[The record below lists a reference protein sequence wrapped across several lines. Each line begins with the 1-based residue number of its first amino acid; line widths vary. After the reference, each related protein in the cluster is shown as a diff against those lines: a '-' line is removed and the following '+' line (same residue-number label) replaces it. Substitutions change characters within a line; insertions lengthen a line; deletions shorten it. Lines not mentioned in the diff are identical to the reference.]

1 MNDLTMREGRVFIMR
16 NIRITDK
23 QDQQLQQGESCI
35 YWLCVI
41 VFFVLICVWLRQ
53 DGIASL
59 ADMETSNVR
68 VVPAAYINP
77 YANGKDFGCGDA
89 NLCVLGWRV
98 L

>member
-1 MNDLTMREGRVFIMR
+1 MR

-23 QDQQLQQGESCI
+23 QDQQLQQGESAIFWMCA
-35 YWLCVI
+35 I
-41 VFFVLICVWLRQ
+41 VFFVLVCVWLRQ

-77 YANGKDFGCGDA
+77 YDNGKDFGCGA
-89 NLCVLGWRV
+89 AMICVMGWRV
-98 L
+98 I